1 MGGALSRF
9 WLPLRA
15 ARNAVRLQSNN
26 PGKAGKTKI
35 KNPVHKPGKAKAD
48 RKDKQMATYHLSLKN
63 GKTAQGKAH
72 AEYIMRQG
80 KYASGKRAEELVC
93 TNQNLPRWAESA
105 VDFFDKSDIY
115 ERSNA
120 RSYREFEL
128 ALPNELSHE
137 QNKQLVEDFIAKHIG
152 NNKVWAYAIHEKAAA
167 FDPGQNQIHAHI
179 MFSDRI
185 VTDGMDKCKPAS
197 KFFKRPNA
205 KNPEKGGYAKDRT
218 LSASKAEVSMTI
230 KNIRQ
235 SWEEMMNE
243 AYQKKGIDKKV
254 SCKTISAQRADAI
267 EQGDEAL
274 AELLDREPQTH
285 LGPVLTYKTKKEI
298 TKSEKENKSNDQI
311 LEGIKEISDKAYL
324 VVLKKIEKAYKYE
337 TYKRNQAIEA
347 QRKAVEH
354 LKEKEEYNQY
364 ISGYELRNNFRQI
377 FVGLNIQMELN
388 QAKIKECEQKLLT
401 PEQMSIKAQNILTNG
416 CIREFRKIKRQVD
429 KEEAELQERINRFKT
444 WPKPNNTNP
453 NYRKQYND
461 ESEYLSYTF
470 DNLKKRRELLN
481 TEKVAIDAYIHQPD
495 KFKQYQDIFIKLDS
509 QNNERIKQRKE
520 LLEIKAEYEKLQ
532 EKVIKSYRA
541 IKAEEYYQINASR
554 YEYAKGRLG
563 DCSTPDVMGHNLD
576 SLIAALKPQDLQPKV
591 RYNNMRLDLSER
603 RDYNKSNDDCM
614 SF

>member
-1 MGGALSRF
+1 
-9 WLPLRA
+9 
-15 ARNAVRLQSNN
+15 
-26 PGKAGKTKI
+26 
-35 KNPVHKPGKAKAD
+35 
-48 RKDKQMATYHLSLKN
+48 MATYHLTLKN

-80 KYASGKRAEELVC
+80 KYANGKRAEELVC

-167 FDPGQNQIHAHI
+167 FDPSQNQIHAHI

-218 LSASKAEVSMTI
+218 LSASKKELSMTI

-243 AYQKKGIDKKV
+243 AYKKNGINKKV

-267 EQGDEAL
+267 EQGNEAL

-298 TKSEKENKSNDQI
+298 AKSEKENKSNDQI

-337 TYKRNQAIEA
+337 TYRRNQAIEA
-347 QRKAVEH
+347 QKKAVEH
-354 LKEKEEYNQY
+354 LREKEEYNQY
-364 ISGYELRNNFRQI
+364 ISGHELKNNFRQI
-377 FVGLNIQMELN
+377 FAALSIQMEIN
-388 QAKIKECEQKLLT
+388 QAKIEECEKKLLT
-401 PEQMSIKAQNILTNG
+401 EKQISLKAMNILTNG
-416 CIREFRKIKRQVD
+416 NILKFRKAKRQLE
-429 KEEAELQERINRFKT
+429 KEETELQERINKFKT
-444 WPKPNNTNP
+444 WPKPNGKNQS
-453 NYRKQYND
+453 YIKKYKD

-470 DNLKKRRELLN
+470 DNLKKRREKLN
-481 TEKVAIDAYIHQPD
+481 AEKVAIDTYIHQPD
-495 KFKQYQDIFIKLDS
+495 KFKNYQDLYIKLDN

-520 LLEIKAEYEKLQ
+520 LLKIKAEYEKLQ
-532 EKVIKSYRA
+532 QKVIKSYRA
-541 IKAEEYYQINASR
+541 IKAEEYYQINANR
-554 YEYAKGRLG
+554 YENAKGSLG
-563 DCSTPDVMGHNLD
+563 RCGPPNDMSNTLNNL
-576 SLIAALKPQDLQPKV
+576 INAIKQQGPQPV
-591 RYNNMRLDLSER
+591 HVARNNMRLDLSEHKE
-603 RDYNKSNDDCM
+603 NTNDNSM

>member
-1 MGGALSRF
+1 
-9 WLPLRA
+9 
-15 ARNAVRLQSNN
+15 
-26 PGKAGKTKI
+26 
-35 KNPVHKPGKAKAD
+35 
-48 RKDKQMATYHLSLKN
+48 MATYHLSLKN

-80 KYASGKRAEELVC
+80 KYASGKRSEELVC

-120 RSYREFEL
+120 RSYTEYEL

-137 QNKQLVEDFIAKHIG
+137 QNKQLVEEFIAKHIG

-167 FDPGQNQIHAHI
+167 FDPNQNQIHAHI

-218 LSASKAEVSMTI
+218 LSASKKELSMTI

-243 AYQKKGIDKKV
+243 AYQKNSIDKKV
-254 SCKTISAQRADAI
+254 SCKTVSAQRADAI

-298 TKSEKENKSNDQI
+298 AKSEKENKSNDQI

-337 TYKRNQAIEA
+337 TYRRNQAIEA
-347 QRKAVEH
+347 QKKAVEH

-364 ISGYELRNNFRQI
+364 ISGYDLCNNFRQI
-377 FVGLNIQMELN
+377 FAAVQIEMQMN
-388 QAKIKECEQKLLT
+388 QGKIAECEQKLLT
-401 PEQMSIKAQNILTNG
+401 DKQISLKAQNIMTNG
-416 CIREFRKIKRQVD
+416 RIRKFRSIKRQLD
-429 KEEAELQERINRFKT
+429 KEEVELQERINRFKT

-453 NYRKQYND
+453 NYKKQYND
-461 ESEYLSYTF
+461 ESNYLSYTF
-470 DNLKKRRELLN
+470 DNLKKRKEALAEEKINIDNYLKQPNNFKKYQEIYLSLHEQNDARLN
-481 TEKVAIDAYIHQPD
+481 
-495 KFKQYQDIFIKLDS
+495 
-509 QNNERIKQRKE
+509 QRKE

-541 IKAEEYYQINASR
+541 IKVKEYYQVNATR
-554 YEYAKGRLG
+554 YENAKGRLG
-563 DCSTPDVMGHNLD
+563 YGGSPHYIGNNLD
-576 SLIAALKPQDLQPKV
+576 NLINAMKPQTPEPQLH
-591 RYNNMRLDLSER
+591 NNMRLDLSEHK
-603 RDYNKSNDDCM
+603 DKTNDDSM
-614 SF
+614 SI

>member
-1 MGGALSRF
+1 
-9 WLPLRA
+9 
-15 ARNAVRLQSNN
+15 
-26 PGKAGKTKI
+26 
-35 KNPVHKPGKAKAD
+35 
-48 RKDKQMATYHLSLKN
+48 MATYHLTLKN

-80 KYASGKRAEELVC
+80 KYANGKRAEELVGI
-93 TNQNLPRWAESA
+93 NQNLPRWAESA

-167 FDPGQNQIHAHI
+167 FDPSQNQIHAHI

-218 LSASKAEVSMTI
+218 LSASKKELSMTI

-235 SWEEMMNE
+235 SWEEMMND
-243 AYQKKGIDKKV
+243 AYKANNIDKKV

-274 AELLDREPQTH
+274 AELLDRNPQTH
-285 LGPVLTYKTKKEI
+285 LGPVLTYKTKKQI
-298 TKSEKENKSNDQI
+298 AKDEKENKSNTQI

-324 VVLKKIEKAYKYE
+324 NVLKKIEKAYKYE
-337 TYKRNQAIEA
+337 TYRRNLAIEA
-347 QRKAVEH
+347 QKKAVEH

-364 ISGYELRNNFRQI
+364 ISGHELLNNFRQI
-377 FVGLNIQMELN
+377 FVGLNIQMELK
-388 QAKIKECEQKLLT
+388 QAKIEECEKKLLT
-401 PEQMSIKAQNILTNG
+401 PQRMSLKAMNILTNG
-416 CIREFRKIKRQVD
+416 RIFKFRQTKRQLE
-429 KEEAELQERINRFKT
+429 KEEAELQERINKFKT
-444 WPKPNNTNP
+444 WPRPDGINQSYIKK
-453 NYRKQYND
+453 YKD
-461 ESEYLSYTF
+461 ESDYLSYTF
-470 DNLKKRRELLN
+470 DNLKKRREALAE
-481 TEKVAIDAYIHQPD
+481 EKISIDTYIHQPD
-495 KFKQYQDIFIKLDS
+495 NFKKYQELYINLDN
-509 QNNERIKQRKE
+509 QNNERLKQRKE
-520 LLEIKAEYEKLQ
+520 LLDIKGEYENLQ
-532 EKVIKSYRA
+532 QKVVKSYRA
-541 IKAEEYYQINASR
+541 IKAEKYYQVKGSR
-554 YEYAKGRLG
+554 YEYAKDRLG
-563 DCSTPDVMGHNLD
+563 VSSTPDVMGRNLNN
-576 SLIAALKPQDLQPKV
+576 LISALKPQDLQPRVK
-591 RYNNMRLDLSER
+591 YNNMRLDLSEHKG
-603 RDYNKSNDDCM
+603 KSNDDCM

>member
-1 MGGALSRF
+1 
-9 WLPLRA
+9 
-15 ARNAVRLQSNN
+15 
-26 PGKAGKTKI
+26 
-35 KNPVHKPGKAKAD
+35 
-48 RKDKQMATYHLSLKN
+48 MATYHLTLKN

-80 KYASGKRAEELVC
+80 KYANGKRAEELVC

-152 NNKVWAYAIHEKAAA
+152 NNKVWAYAIHEKTAA
-167 FDPGQNQIHAHI
+167 FDPSQNQIHAHI

-197 KFFKRPNA
+197 KFFKRPNT

-218 LSASKAEVSMTI
+218 LSASKKELSMTI

-235 SWEEMMNE
+235 SWEEMMND
-243 AYQKKGIDKKV
+243 AYKANNIDKKV

-267 EQGDEAL
+267 EQGNEAL

-298 TKSEKENKSNDQI
+298 AKSEKENKSNDQI

-337 TYKRNQAIEA
+337 TYRRNQAIEA
-347 QRKAVEH
+347 QKKAVEH

-364 ISGYELRNNFRQI
+364 ISGHELKNNFRQI
-377 FVGLNIQMELN
+377 FAALSIQMEIN
-388 QAKIKECEQKLLT
+388 QAKIKECEKKLLT
-401 PEQMSIKAQNILTNG
+401 PQQMSLKAQNILTNG
-416 CIREFRKIKRQVD
+416 RIFRFRQTKRQIE
-429 KEEAELQERINRFKT
+429 KEEAQLQDRINKFKT
-444 WPKPNNTNP
+444 WTRPDGTNTA
-453 NYRKQYND
+453 YRKQYND
-461 ESEYLSYTF
+461 ESDYLSYTF
-470 DNLKKRRELLN
+470 ENLQKRRTALAE
-481 TEKVAIDAYIHQPD
+481 EKISIDTYIHQPD
-495 KFKQYQDIFIKLDS
+495 NFKKYQELYINLDN
-509 QNNERIKQRKE
+509 QNNERLKQRKE
-520 LLEIKAEYEKLQ
+520 LLEIKGEYENLQ
-532 EKVIKSYRA
+532 QKVIKSYRA
-541 IKAEEYYQINASR
+541 IKAKEYYQVNATR
-554 YEYAKGRLG
+554 YENAKGRLG
-563 DCSTPDVMGHNLD
+563 YGGSPHYIGNNLD
-576 SLIAALKPQDLQPKV
+576 NLINAMKPQDLQPPV
-591 RYNNMRLDLSER
+591 RHNNMRLDLAEHKNR
-603 RDYNKSNDDCM
+603 TNDDCL

>member
-1 MGGALSRF
+1 
-9 WLPLRA
+9 
-15 ARNAVRLQSNN
+15 
-26 PGKAGKTKI
+26 
-35 KNPVHKPGKAKAD
+35 
-48 RKDKQMATYHLSLKN
+48 MATYHLSLKN

-93 TNQNLPRWAESA
+93 ANQNLPRWAESA

-137 QNKQLVEDFIAKHIG
+137 QNRQLVEDFIAKHIG

-167 FDPGQNQIHAHI
+167 FDPTQNQIHAHI

-185 VTDGMDKCKPAS
+185 VTDGMNKCKPAS

-230 KNIRQ
+230 KSIRE
-235 SWEEMMNE
+235 SWEQMMND
-243 AYQKKGIDKKV
+243 AYNANGIDKKV

-274 AELLDREPQTH
+274 AELLDRNPQTH
-285 LGPVLTYKTKKEI
+285 LGPVLTYKTKKQI
-298 TKSEKENKSNDQI
+298 AKDEKENKSNTQI

-324 VVLKKIEKAYKYE
+324 NVLKKIEKAYKYE

-377 FVGLNIQMELN
+377 FTGITVEMQMN
-388 QAKIKECEQKLLT
+388 QAKIDECEKKILTQKQLSL
-401 PEQMSIKAQNILTNG
+401 KALNILTNG
-416 CIREFRKIKRQVD
+416 RIRAFRKIKWQID
-429 KEEAELQERINRFKT
+429 KEEAELQERINKFKT
-444 WPKPNNTNP
+444 WTRPDGANP
-453 NYRKQYND
+453 SYRKQYND
-461 ESEYLSYTF
+461 ESDYLSYTF
-470 DNLKKRRELLN
+470 ENLQKRRTALAE
-481 TEKVAIDAYIHQPD
+481 EKISIDTYIHQPD
-495 KFKQYQDIFIKLDS
+495 NFKKYQELYINLDN
-509 QNNERIKQRKE
+509 QNNERLKQRKE
-520 LLEIKAEYEKLQ
+520 LLEIKGEYENLQ
-532 EKVIKSYRA
+532 QKVIKSYRA
-541 IKAEEYYQINASR
+541 IKAEEYYQINANR
-554 YEYAKGRLG
+554 YEYAKDRLG
-563 DCSTPDVMGHNLD
+563 MCSTPDIMGRNLD
-576 SLIAALKPQDLQPKV
+576 NLINAMKPQDLQPKV
-591 RYNNMRLDLSER
+591 RYNNMRLDLSEHK
-603 RDYNKSNDDCM
+603 DKTNDDSM
-614 SF
+614 SI

>member
-1 MGGALSRF
+1 
-9 WLPLRA
+9 
-15 ARNAVRLQSNN
+15 
-26 PGKAGKTKI
+26 
-35 KNPVHKPGKAKAD
+35 
-48 RKDKQMATYHLSLKN
+48 MATYHLSLKN

-80 KYASGKRAEELVC
+80 KYANGKRAEELVC

-120 RSYREFEL
+120 RSYTEYEL

-137 QNKQLVEDFIAKHIG
+137 QNKQLVEEFIAKHIG
-152 NNKVWAYAIHEKAAA
+152 NNKIWAYAIHEKAAA
-167 FDPGQNQIHAHI
+167 FDPSQNQIHAHI

-197 KFFKRPNA
+197 KFFKRPNT

-218 LSASKAEVSMTI
+218 LSASKKELSMTI

-235 SWEEMMNE
+235 SWEEMMND
-243 AYQKKGIDKKV
+243 AYKANNIDKKV

-274 AELLDREPQTH
+274 AELLNREPQTH

-298 TKSEKENKSNDQI
+298 AKKEKENKSNDQI

-347 QRKAVEH
+347 QRKVVEH

-377 FVGLNIQMELN
+377 FTGITVEMQMN
-388 QAKIKECEQKLLT
+388 QAKIEECEKKLLT
-401 PEQMSIKAQNILTNG
+401 QQQLSLKAMNILTNG
-416 CIREFRKIKRQVD
+416 RIREFRKIKWQVD
-429 KEEAELQERINRFKT
+429 KEEAELQKRINKFKT
-444 WPKPNNTNP
+444 WPRPDSKNQS
-453 NYRKQYND
+453 YIKKYKD
-461 ESEYLSYTF
+461 ESEYLSYKF

-481 TEKVAIDAYIHQPD
+481 AEKITIDAYIHQPD
-495 KFKQYQDIFIKLDS
+495 KFKQYQDIFIKLDN

-520 LLEIKAEYEKLQ
+520 LLEIKVEYEKLQ
-532 EKVIKSYRA
+532 EKVVKSYRA
-541 IKAEEYYQINASR
+541 INEKNYYQVKGNQ
-554 YEYAKGRLG
+554 YENAKGRLG
-563 DCSTPDVMGHNLD
+563 DCSTPDVMGRNLD
-576 SLIAALKPQDLQPKV
+576 NLISALQPQDLQPPV
-591 RYNNMRLDLSER
+591 RHNNMRLDLAEH
-603 RDYNKSNDDCM
+603 KSRTNDDCM